1 MNGTSTE
8 NQGDGKVK
16 MRDHEAAGQLPLTP
30 LAFHILLALLDG
42 DLHGYGVLKEIDLIT
57 RGQMTPTTGPVYLA
71 AQRLL
76 SSGLIEESDK
86 RPVPELDDQRRKYYR
101 LTDLGRRVAE
111 AEAARMS
118 YLVDVAVKKGL
129 LQGMVS
135 ANGVVSGNEA

>member
-1 MNGTSTE
+1 
-8 NQGDGKVK
+8 
-16 MRDHEAAGQLPLTP
+16 MRDHEVAGQLPLTP

-76 SSGLIEESDK
+76 GSGLIEESDK

-101 LTDLGRRVAE
+101 LTGLGRRVAN
-111 AEAARMS
+111 AEAARMA
-118 YLVDVAVKKGL
+118 YLVDVAVRKGL
-129 LQGMVS
+129 LQGRVS
-135 ANGVVSGNEA
+135 DL